1 MKSSRNRKVL
11 LVIGVLT
18 AIGIVLSSIVFE
30 VKPLASEHPQTLEER
45 TLFDESIFESEGS
58 SEVSRKLPT
67 SAQAVHMMTLVGAA
81 PGKSQDQLNEAV
93 TERIAPAEDT
103 ETKSQETD
111 SAEVVSSPSP
121 ASKVRMKRLLFGPFE
136 LVKGLTP
143 DPVSEIN
150 TDAAAPIEAVDTE
163 EETEDNSSEE
173 TSEEETSEDEEE
185 QEEAEEEEEEEEEPV
200 YEEAYTEDPSE
211 DEESSEEESSEEI
224 SEETSETEG
233 EEEEESSE
241 EPEEEEPQTPLAQEE
256 SSEESTETPEEPQ
269 DEESSESS
277 DEESEPSET
286 EDSSEPEES
295 SETTTESTSSSWES
309 DPGTTSRG
317 VSTDGSRVVDGYTEL
332 DYLAALCQCEAGPYY
347 DGSLAVANCVL
358 NRLYAGF
365 ESNIYDVIYAPYQFA
380 TGRIGGYLASNDVSS
395 VCYQAA
401 QDALNGVNNIGD
413 YLFFN
418 GVYWLDPLT
427 LDRPYVVI
435 GGNCFY

>member
-1 MKSSRNRKVL
+1 MKSPRNRKVL
-11 LVIGVLT
+11 VLIGILT
-18 AIGIVLSSIVFE
+18 VIGIVLSSIVFE
-30 VKPLASEHPQTLEER
+30 VKPLASENPQTMEER
-45 TLFDESIFESEGS
+45 TLFDDSIFESEVS
-58 SEVSRKLPT
+58 SEVSKKLPT

-81 PGKSQDQLNEAV
+81 PGKTQDQLNEAV
-93 TERIAPAEDT
+93 REKAQQAE
-103 ETKSQETD
+103 ETKTNSQETD

-121 ASKVRMKRLLFGPFE
+121 SGSKARMKILFLSPYE

-143 DPVSEIN
+143 DPVSEKK
-150 TDAAAPIEAVDTE
+150 TDVTVPITVNEAEEEAEDESSE
-163 EETEDNSSEE
+163 EETIPEEE
-173 TSEEETSEDEEE
+173 TSEEESSSDEES
-185 QEEAEEEEEEEEEPV
+185 V
-200 YEEAYTEDPSE
+200 YEEEYTETSSE
-211 DEESSEEESSEEI
+211 DEESSEEEMNEEESSEEI
-224 SEETSETEG
+224 SEPEEEEPSEEPK
-233 EEEEESSE
+233 EEESSE
-241 EPEEEEPQTPLAQEE
+241 QLLSQENSSEE
-256 SSEESTETPEEPQ
+256 SSETSEELQ

-277 DEESEPSET
+277 NEESEVSET
-286 EDSSEPEES
+286 EESSKTEES
-295 SETTTESTSSSWES
+295 QETASESTTSSWES

-317 VSTDGSRVVDGYTEL
+317 ISTDASRVVDGYTEL

-380 TGRIGGYLASNDVSS
+380 TGRIGGYLANNEVSS

-418 GVYWLDPLT
+418 GVYWLDPLS

>member
-30 VKPLASEHPQTLEER
+30 VKPLASEYPQTLEER

-67 SAQAVHMMTLVGAA
+67 SAQAVHMMTLMGVA
-81 PGKSQDQLNEAV
+81 PGKSQDQFNEAV
-93 TERIAPAEDT
+93 TERITPAEEDT
-103 ETKSQETD
+103 DTQTDSQETD
-111 SAEVVSSPSP
+111 SAEVVSSPLP
-121 ASKVRMKRLLFGPFE
+121 ASNTVRMEKILENPYE
-136 LVKGLTP
+136 LVADMTP
-143 DPVSEIN
+143 YSVFEKRNNI
-150 TDAAAPIEAVDTE
+150 TAPIAVDEKTE
-163 EETEDNSSEE
+163 EKTEDISSEE
-173 TSEEETSEDEEE
+173 TSEEEPL
-185 QEEAEEEEEEEEEPV
+185 EEEEEELEEQEEEESV
-200 YEEAYTEDPSE
+200 YEEAYTADSSGN
-211 DEESSEEESSEEI
+211 EEESEEESSEEI
-224 SEETSETEG
+224 TEETSET

-241 EPEEEEPQTPLAQEE
+241 ESEEEQPSEPSLAQQET
-256 SSEESTETPEEPQ
+256 SEETQ
-269 DEESSESS
+269 DEDSLESS
-277 DEESEPSET
+277 DEGSETSET
-286 EDSSEPEES
+286 EESSEPEES
-295 SETTTESTSSSWES
+295 SETTAASTSSSWES

-317 VSTDGSRVVDGYTEL
+317 VSTDASRVVDGYTEL

-380 TGRIGGYLASNDVSS
+380 TGRIGGYLANNDVSS